1 MWAEPPPALQSPEL
15 LGPGPLG
22 QQSSASVWLSH
33 HGFLQVL
40 QHLKRNV
47 CPSSLGSDHISGNLQ
62 ITQPRVLS
70 NLVHPP
76 PRVVGTDR
84 PGPCFPGVR
93 CAQRGHCSFV
103 LLLWHT
109 YGFSVLFSGKM
120 VQCRGRGAGCGVRDV
135 GPGGVREGVLCW
147 DEALYPHIFLW
158 EWLSGSFVAL
168 PPSVASSPQWPSA
181 FCLPS
186 GIAGLG
192 FALASFPFLFH

>member
-1 MWAEPPPALQSPEL
+1 MASCRSSSTSSVMFALHPWDWITSQGTCRSP
-15 LGPGPLG
+15 G
-22 QQSSASVWLSH
+22 Q
-33 HGFLQVL
+33 
-40 QHLKRNV
+40 
-47 CPSSLGSDHISGNLQ
+47 
-62 ITQPRVLS
+62 
-70 NLVHPP
+70 
-76 PRVVGTDR
+76 
-84 PGPCFPGVR
+84 
-93 CAQRGHCSFV
+93 
-103 LLLWHT
+103 
-109 YGFSVLFSGKM
+109 GFSATLSTHHQEWWGPIGRAHVSQVSDVPKGGIVHSSYCFGTHMAFLFFSGKM
-120 VQCRGRGAGCGVRDV
+120 VLCQWAGCGVWDV